1 MLLLFIPMIENF
13 WIETDG
19 AILQC
24 LRERGPMSPV
34 DLARRLGIT
43 PGESTALVCLLA
55 AQGKV
60 KVGLVELDEG
70 ERTAGVPPARSRRER
85 ASRPARELE
94 PAGATRR

>member
-1 MLLLFIPMIENF
+1 MLPLNHMIEGF
-13 WIETDG
+13 WTETDG

-34 DLARRLGIT
+34 DLARRLGIS

-60 KVGLVELDEG
+60 KVRLVELDEG
-70 ERTAGVPPARSRRER
+70 EQTAASTPARSRRER
-85 ASRPARELE
+85 ARALARELE
-94 PAGATRR
+94 VAGATRR